1 MFYSG
6 FGGEEC
12 FGDFAVGEAVE
23 AEVEEGAVVGVE
35 SRDEAVVVG
44 RGSGGFVGDGVVH
57 PVFEGYELW
66 LSVVLSN
73 FGDSGVESNATHPG
87 VGFATASEFWPRFP

>member
-6 FGGEEC
+6 FGGEEG

-35 SRDEAVVVG
+35 S
-44 RGSGGFVGDGVVH
+44 
-57 PVFEGYELW
+57 
-66 LSVVLSN
+66 
-73 FGDSGVESNATHPG
+73 
-87 VGFATASEFWPRFP
+87 

>member
-1 MFYSG
+1 MFHSG

-23 AEVEEGAVVGVE
+23 AEIEEGAVVGVK

-73 FGDSGVESNATHPG
+73 FGDSGVESNATHPS